1 MAPEVAMSTSAE
13 LRQGQPM
20 SWEEYE
26 RLGEDVRAE
35 YIDGRA
41 VMAPSPSRQHQDAAR
56 RLADAIE
63 AVLPP
68 GYRVT
73 TGWSWK
79 PRQDEFVPDVLV
91 YPETDEVVRFTGLPV
106 LVVEVLSSNR
116 ADDLIRKTQK
126 YAAVGL
132 PHYWIV
138 DPRDRV
144 LDAFELVD
152 GMYEPRVS
160 LTDDE
165 SGDVPFEIASV
176 HVDLATLFH

>member
-1 MAPEVAMSTSAE
+1 
-13 LRQGQPM
+13 M

-41 VMAPSPSRQHQDAAR
+41 VMAPSPSRQHRDAAR
-56 RLADAIE
+56 CLAEAIE

-73 TGWSWK
+73 MEWSWK

-106 LVVEVLSSNR
+106 LVIEVLSSNR
-116 ADDLIRKTQK
+116 SDDLVRKTQK

-138 DPRDRV
+138 DPREHS

-160 LTDDE
+160 LLGDE
-165 SGDVPFEIASV
+165 SGDVPFGIATV
-176 HVDLATLFH
+176 HVDLAAVLL

>member
-1 MAPEVAMSTSAE
+1 MSASAE
-13 LRQGQPM
+13 LHLGRPM

-41 VMAPSPSRQHQDAAR
+41 VMAPSPSRQHQDAAA
-56 RLADAIE
+56 RLRQIIE

-73 TGWSWK
+73 MEWSWK
-79 PRQDEFVPDVLV
+79 PRQDEFVPDVMV
-91 YPETDEVVRFTGLPV
+91 YPETGEVVRFTGLPV
-106 LVVEVLSSNR
+106 LVIEVLSTNR
-116 ADDLIRKTQK
+116 SDDLVRKTQK

-144 LDAFELVD
+144 LEAYELVD
-152 GMYEPRVS
+152 GMYEPRTS
-160 LTDDE
+160 LAGDE
-165 SGDVPFEIASV
+165 SCEVPFGIATV
-176 HVDLATLFH
+176 RVDLTAVFR

>member
-1 MAPEVAMSTSAE
+1 MSTSAE
-13 LRQGQPM
+13 LHLGQPM

-41 VMAPSPSRQHQDAAR
+41 VMAPSPGRQHQDAAA
-56 RLADAIE
+56 RLRLIIE
-63 AVLPP
+63 AVLPA

-73 TGWSWK
+73 MEWSWK
-79 PRQDEFVPDVLV
+79 PRQDEFIPDVLV

-106 LVVEVLSSNR
+106 LVIEVLSSNR
-116 ADDLIRKTQK
+116 SDDLVRKTQK

-144 LDAFELVD
+144 LDAYELVD

-160 LTDDE
+160 LTGDE
-165 SGDVPFEIASV
+165 SGDVPFGIATV
-176 HVDLATLFH
+176 HVDLAAVLR